1 MYTKITSVKSLKGMI
16 KSNILPNEAVVI
28 TGFNINNVLQNQSK
42 RKTPY
47 ALYLQPYCYQNHNT
61 RIKRVTIGSEADPLR
76 APPRNFLL

>member
-1 MYTKITSVKSLKGMI
+1 MYTKITSVKLLKGII

-42 RKTPY
+42 RKNPY
-47 ALYLQPYCYQNHNT
+47 ALYLHPYCYQNHNT
-61 RIKRVTIGSEADPLR
+61 RTKQVTIGSEEDPLR